1 MRTLDIPQIR
11 AILGDAM
18 VSKNIQR
25 RLNVSIVNS
34 IDLDMWAS
42 YELLNIP
49 TKDRVAGVMLIE
61 LGDDMYATAY
71 EISSIV
77 DKSTG
82 RAKPI
87 ICDFCKTWQP
97 GGRAGVV
104 TFRPYR
110 RSLNSISLLCCLDLG
125 CSMHVRDM
133 SQSSATSRSQLH
145 EDVSCEYRVGRLQ
158 HELSTI
164 IERLGLSPLT
174 NHIQRIK

>member
-97 GGRAGVV
+97 GGRAGSG
-104 TFRPYR
+104 RGPD
-110 RSLNSISLLCCLDLG
+110 NLCRGQD
-125 CSMHVRDM
+125 HR
-133 SQSSATSRSQLH
+133 AA
-145 EDVSCEYRVGRLQ
+145 GR
-158 HELSTI
+158 
-164 IERLGLSPLT
+164 
-174 NHIQRIK
+174 